1 MSNAVIK
8 IDQPTILKMKSYYS
22 ADPGA
27 KVPPGAVFTAKSN
40 GCTITAYKSGKVLF
54 QGNQAAEEAEKW
66 SKPEQKTTKKPSK
79 PLTVFSPPPNIST
92 LSIIGS
98 DEVGTGDFF
107 GPITVV
113 AAYVKKEQ
121 IQLLQELGVKDSKHL
136 NDKQITSI
144 AKDLLVT
151 IPYSLLI
158 LHNEKYN
165 QLQSTG
171 MSQGKMKAI
180 LHNQAINKLYDKIA
194 PEVPDGVL
202 IDQFAEPAIYFKHIN
217 EHQYRTENTFFSTK
231 AEGIHLAVAAA
242 SILARYS
249 FLKEMDLLSVKA
261 GMTLPKGAGA
271 KVDEAA
277 AAIIAKKGES
287 TLKSLT
293 KFHFANSEKAKKLAM
308 KKKGF

>member
-22 ADPGA
+22 SDLGS
-27 KVPPGAVFTAKSN
+27 KLPPGAVFTAKSN

-54 QGNQAAEEAEKW
+54 QGNLAAEEAEKW

-79 PLTVFSPPPNIST
+79 PLTVFSPPANIST

-113 AAYVKKEQ
+113 AAYVKKDQ
-121 IQLLQELGVKDSKHL
+121 IPLLQELGVKDSKHL
-136 NDKQITSI
+136 NDKQISVI
-144 AKDLLVT
+144 AKNLLSIV
-151 IPYSLLI
+151 PYSLLV

-180 LHNQAINKLYDKIA
+180 LHNQAINKLYDKIE
-194 PEVPDGVL
+194 PEVPEAVL
-202 IDQFAEPAIYFKHIN
+202 IDQFAEPSIYFKHLSGIS
-217 EHQYRTENTFFSTK
+217 YRKENTFFSTK

-242 SILARYS
+242 SILARYA
-249 FLKEMDLLSVKA
+249 FLKEMDRLSEKA

-287 TLKSLT
+287 TLRSLT
-293 KFHFANSEKAKKLAM
+293 KFHFANTDKAKKLAAR
-308 KKKGF
+308 KKDR